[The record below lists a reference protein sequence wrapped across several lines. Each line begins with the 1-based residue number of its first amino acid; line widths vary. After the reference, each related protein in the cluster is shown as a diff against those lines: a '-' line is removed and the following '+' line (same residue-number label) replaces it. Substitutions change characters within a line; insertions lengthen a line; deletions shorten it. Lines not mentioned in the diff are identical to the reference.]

1 MMNVCEISVGDNVF
15 PGNALVNSM
24 RSLDELRKEA
34 AEIQLKIR
42 KLLLT
47 NYSYDDGIADQLTK
61 ISVITDL
68 RNRFVAL
75 EREIRIRT
83 DNGE

>member
-1 MMNVCEISVGDNVF
+1 MMNVCEISIKNNIL
-15 PGNALVNSM
+15 PGNALVNRM

-42 KLLLT
+42 KLLLN

-61 ISVITDL
+61 IATITDL
-68 RNRFVAL
+68 RNRFIAL
-75 EREIRIRT
+75 EREIRLRT
-83 DNGE
+83 DAGE

>member
-1 MMNVCEISVGDNVF
+1 MNVFELSIGNSAF
-15 PGNALVNSM
+15 PGHAQTQIM

-34 AEIQLKIR
+34 ADIQLKIR
-42 KLLLT
+42 KLLLS

-61 ISVITDL
+61 ISTIADL
-68 RNRFVAL
+68 RKTFIAL

-83 DNGE
+83 DQGQ

>member
-1 MMNVCEISVGDNVF
+1 MNVFELSIGNNAF
-15 PGNALVNSM
+15 PGNALINRM

-61 ISVITDL
+61 ISVIADL
-68 RNRFVAL
+68 RKKFIAL

-83 DNGE
+83 DQG

>member
-1 MMNVCEISVGDNVF
+1 MNVFELSIGNNAF
-15 PGNALVNSM
+15 PGNPLVKSM

-34 AEIQLKIR
+34 ADIQLKIR

-61 ISVITDL
+61 ISTITDL
-68 RNRFVAL
+68 RNKFILL
-75 EREIRIRT
+75 EREIRLRT